1 MRTSAP
7 AVWAIGECAEHRGVV
22 HGLWAPAGAQARAA
36 GAAIAGD
43 AAAFHAEVPATN
55 LKVAGT
61 ALFAGGDPRAAGDE
75 LVWID
80 GRRGVYRRLVLA
92 GERLVAATLLGDVG
106 GARELST
113 LLRSG
118 DPVPE
123 SLLGPPGTAAAPPAE
138 ADPEELVCSCNS
150 VPRREIE
157 GAIRSGAALSTADI
171 GRLTRAGTG
180 CGSCVAEIEALLA
193 AHDSSIR
200 NTDEARAKRA
210 PTRIG
215 A

>member
-1 MRTSAP
+1 MRTDAP
-7 AVWAIGECAEHRGVV
+7 SVWAIGECAEHRGVV
-22 HGLWAPAGAQARAA
+22 HGLWAPAGAQARTAA
-36 GAAIAGD
+36 AAIAGD

-61 ALFAGGDPRAAGDE
+61 PLFAGGDPRAAGDE

-80 GRRGVYRRLVLA
+80 GRRGVYRRLVLD
-92 GERLVAATLLGDVG
+92 GERLVSATLLGDVE

-118 DPVPE
+118 EAVPE
-123 SLLGPPGTAAAPPAE
+123 SLLGPPGAAASE
-138 ADPEELVCSCNS
+138 APTDPEALVCSCNAVS
-150 VPRREIE
+150 RGEIE

-171 GRLTRAGTG
+171 GRVTRAGTG

-200 NTDEARAKRA
+200 NTEEARGKRTPA
-210 PTRIG
+210 RIG